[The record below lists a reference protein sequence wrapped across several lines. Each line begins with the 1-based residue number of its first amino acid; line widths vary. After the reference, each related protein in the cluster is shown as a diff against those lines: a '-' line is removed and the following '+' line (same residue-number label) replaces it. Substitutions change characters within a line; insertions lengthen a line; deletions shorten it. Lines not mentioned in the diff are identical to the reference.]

1 MSGNEKRIR
10 AMYEDP
16 AEEEQRFLKSRSAG
30 MEAHYTKKLLDPYIT
45 RESRVLEVGC
55 ATGFYAL
62 YYADKC
68 REYVGVDLVPGHVA
82 LLRRRAA
89 ERGFSILRPE

>member
-30 MEAHYTKKLLDPYIT
+30 MEAHYTKIAAGPLHYPGKPGAGGGV
-45 RESRVLEVGC
+45 RHRVLRPV
-55 ATGFYAL
+55 
-62 YYADKC
+62 
-68 REYVGVDLVPGHVA
+68 
-82 LLRRRAA
+82 LR
-89 ERGFSILRPE
+89 G